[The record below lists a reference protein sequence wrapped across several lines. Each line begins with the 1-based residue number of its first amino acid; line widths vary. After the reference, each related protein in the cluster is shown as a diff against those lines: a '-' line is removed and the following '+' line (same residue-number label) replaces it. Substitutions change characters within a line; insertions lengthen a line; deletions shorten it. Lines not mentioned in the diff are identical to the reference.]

1 MPKTPTKPKALSHW
15 KLDSSPYRSPP
26 GRKRSKAVQQDSSD
40 SEIEDATWEPH
51 TPKARKKPAAD
62 GYLYF
67 IAPGQWLTRD
77 QMLSVNRARRFALHR
92 KPALPCLGDAELED
106 EKLFVGVSDDV
117 LQELIDLDAR
127 VLLPRDATQKQI
139 DACDDGSITTTNL
152 KVLALKAFAEAYIA
166 TKCLESEEKD
176 GAFTKAKCSC
186 DVSAQT
192 GTSNAAGGSLVEVS
206 DGTITIRV
214 PAVLQR
220 AFSGAVTPAA
230 IFQWLLESGK
240 QVAVALQTAHA
251 LTM

>member
-1 MPKTPTKPKALSHW
+1 MPKTPTKPMAASHW
-15 KLDSSPYRSPP
+15 KIDSSPYRSPP
-26 GRKRSKAVQQDSSD
+26 GRKRTKAAQQDSSD

-51 TPKARKKPAAD
+51 TPKTRKKPVAD
-62 GYLYF
+62 GCLYF
-67 IAPGQWLTRD
+67 VAPGRWLTRD
-77 QMLSVNRARRFALHR
+77 QVLSVNRARRFALHR
-92 KPALPCLGDAELED
+92 KPALPCLGDAQVEVNDL
-106 EKLFVGVSDDV
+106 VRVSDDV
-117 LQELIDLDAR
+117 LQELIDLDAK

-166 TKCLESEEKD
+166 TKCVESEEED
-176 GAFTKAKCSC
+176 SASTKAKCSC
-186 DVSAQT
+186 DANAQA
-192 GTSNAAGGSLVEVS
+192 GTSTAGSLIKVS

-240 QVAVALQTAHA
+240 QVAEALQTAHA

>member
-1 MPKTPTKPKALSHW
+1 MPKTPTKPKATSHW
-15 KLDSSPYRSPP
+15 KLDSSPYRSLP

-67 IAPGQWLTRD
+67 VAPGRWLTRD
-77 QMLSVNRARRFALHR
+77 QVLSVNRARRFALHR
-92 KPALPCLGDAELED
+92 KPALPCLGDAKLKAKEHLER
-106 EKLFVGVSDDV
+106 VSDDV
-117 LQELIDLDAR
+117 LQELINLDAK

-152 KVLALKAFAEAYIA
+152 KILALKAFAEAYIA
-166 TKCLESEEKD
+166 TMCVASEEAD
-176 GAFTKAKCSC
+176 GASTKAKCSC
-186 DVSAQT
+186 DANAQ
-192 GTSNAAGGSLVEVS
+192 GGASNAAGGSLVEIS

-214 PAVLQR
+214 PTVLQR
-220 AFSGAVTPAA
+220 AFSGAVTPAD
-230 IFQWLLESGK
+230 IFRWLLESGK
-240 QVAVALQTAHA
+240 QVAEALQTAHA